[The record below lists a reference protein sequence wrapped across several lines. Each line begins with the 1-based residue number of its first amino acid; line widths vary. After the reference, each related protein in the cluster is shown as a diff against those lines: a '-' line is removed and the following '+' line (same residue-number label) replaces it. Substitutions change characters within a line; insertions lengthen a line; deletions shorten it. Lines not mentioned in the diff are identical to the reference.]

1 MNLCK
6 SLKIDLMRAFRNR
19 LFPAGILLTGGVL
32 AANFPWENIQDPS
45 VLYLV
50 QFIAWGSYV
59 QLIFICGVIPF
70 GTAYL
75 AETEHQYIRYLIFR
89 SDVKSYLRSKV
100 IVTALSAFM
109 TIFLGKMLVAGM
121 IRMFYPMAGRLA
133 QYDPAKGGI
142 DCLMAISPW
151 GYVLADAFLYAMAGA
166 AFALLAL
173 LVSAVARNTFVT
185 IMSPMVLYFMI
196 SSVTQWLHLPQ
207 WLEIFGL
214 CMGYI
219 EIYEDSVLLTIL
231 HICLVWIVFMGLI
244 GVCFIRYGE
253 RRFQNE

>member
-19 LFPAGILLTGGVL
+19 LFPVGILLTGGVL
-32 AANFPWENIQDPS
+32 AANFPWENIPDPS

-100 IVTALSAFM
+100 IVTALSGFM
-109 TIFLGKMLVAGM
+109 TIFLGKMLVAGI

-133 QYDPAKGGI
+133 HYDPTEGGI
-142 DCLMAISPW
+142 NCLMAINPW

-207 WLEIFGL
+207 WMEIGGL

-219 EIYEDSVLLTIL
+219 QIYEDSVLLTIL
-231 HICLVWIVFMGLI
+231 HICLVWTVFMGLI